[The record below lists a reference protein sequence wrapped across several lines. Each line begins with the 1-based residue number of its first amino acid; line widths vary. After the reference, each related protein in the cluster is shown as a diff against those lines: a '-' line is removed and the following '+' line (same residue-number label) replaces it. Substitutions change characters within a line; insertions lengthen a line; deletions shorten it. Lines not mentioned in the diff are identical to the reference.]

1 MYLFEKDEDSI
12 VKQALLLSIN
22 DLHSNGNTSFYS
34 NIMEL
39 SKSYNLPNFVPN
51 NLHKTNFKI
60 SRYKDIKTEVYY
72 SVAVFSNYTRKL
84 EFYNTFKHCY
94 EISSYLNLTRKT
106 INRKALVKLRV
117 SNHKL
122 MIETGRFNQTP
133 HDKRLCPVCD
143 SNEIEDEIHFLCYC
157 PKYFKLRNEFFAQIQ
172 SRLVLHD
179 FQQLSNSDLV
189 IKLMNSEDV
198 SLIYE

>member
-1 MYLFEKDEDSI
+1 MEVSNKASNAACIGELGRFPLIVGINEKILNYIMYLFEKDEDSI

-22 DLHSNGNTSFYS
+22 LHSNGNTSFYS

-51 NLHKTNFKI
+51 NLDKTKI
-60 SRYKDIKTEVYY
+60 SRYKDIMKQKYITQWRY
-72 SVAVFSNYTRKL
+72 SVNYTRKL

-122 MIETGRFNQTP
+122 MIETG
-133 HDKRLCPVCD
+133 
-143 SNEIEDEIHFLCYC
+143 
-157 PKYFKLRNEFFAQIQ
+157 
-172 SRLVLHD
+172 
-179 FQQLSNSDLV
+179 
-189 IKLMNSEDV
+189 
-198 SLIYE
+198 